1 MEGVRSR
8 ESSRQKLLLPSIL
21 FHTPYVLVIAS
32 CRKSKRHY
40 HISLAVRIEKCMDRL
55 NAELVSVISAAA
67 HNTETVTREKTQN
80 SIDHVSGSTPPV
92 HKRMCE

>member
-1 MEGVRSR
+1 MGARPAQPVP
-8 ESSRQKLLLPSIL
+8 LALAPP
-21 FHTPYVLVIAS
+21 TTDTAAT
-32 CRKSKRHY
+32 Y
-40 HISLAVRIEKCMDRL
+40 HISLAVMIEKCMDRL

-80 SIDHVSGSTPPV
+80 SIDHVSGSNPPV